1 MFDSNLVQNVFFY
14 QTGGSTFCWALWIII
29 NEVVFQRSK
38 SKYILGKRTSSGAGP
53 SLEEERSILQG
64 GCLWIETS
72 ALEFMNKT
80 GWNVLKRIEN

>member
-64 GCLWIETS
+64 GCLVQE
-72 ALEFMNKT
+72 L
-80 GWNVLKRIEN
+80 VHPLKRKGAFCKEVVSG